1 MQTYADYLIVISP
14 PGNILKEISRY
25 KQASVNV
32 IGHFEGM
39 YSTAQI
45 IITHQIRCKP
55 YLVQPAIE
63 QMANRLSTMP
73 PIELH
78 INGFS
83 FFNHNHIAKTIY
95 AAIDRTERSYNWF
108 KLLQKQMGI
117 KLTVFIPHIIIAKNL
132 PVTSFNKLWPHFED
146 RPWPESFMVNHLTI
160 LHRDTFVEYCEWR
173 VYRELFFANRL
184 REMF

>member
-1 MQTYADYLIVISP
+1 MQNYADYLVVISP
-14 PGNILKEISRY
+14 SGEILKGVSRY

-39 YSTAQI
+39 YDAGHI
-45 IITHQIRCKP
+45 IITHQTRCKP
-55 YLVQPAIE
+55 FLVQPAIE
-63 QMANRLSTMP
+63 QMVNRLGTIP

-78 INGFS
+78 IKGFA
-83 FFNHNHIAKTIY
+83 FFNHSHTAKTIY
-95 AAIDRTERSYNWF
+95 AVIEQTDRTENWF

-117 KLTVFIPHIIIAKNL
+117 RLKGFVPHITIAKNL
-132 PVTSFNKLWPHFED
+132 PVTSFNKLWPHFRD
-146 RPWPESFMVNHLTI
+146 RPWPEAFIVNHLTV

-184 REMF
+184 KEMF

>member
-1 MQTYADYLIVISP
+1 MRTYADYLIVISP
-14 PGNILKEISRY
+14 PGNIMKGISKY
-25 KQASVNV
+25 KRASVDT

-45 IITHQIRCKP
+45 VISHQIRCKP

-63 QMANRLSTMP
+63 QMADRLGTMP

-78 INGFS
+78 INGFD
-83 FFNHNHIAKTIY
+83 FFNHSYAAKTIY
-95 AAIDRTERSYNWF
+95 AVIERTERTDNWF

-117 KLTVFIPHIIIAKNL
+117 RLKGFVPHIIIAKTL
-132 PVTSFNKLWPHFED
+132 PVTSFNKLWANFEG
-146 RPWPESFMVNHLTI
+146 RLWSETFMVNHLTI

-173 VYRELFFANRL
+173 VYKELFFANRL
-184 REMF
+184 KEMF